1 MQDNQ
6 RGMFLNGAYFNE
18 ITENN
23 FINNDRHFGFEI
35 VFLNT
40 IDSNYWERLVNI
52 GPKPILGKLIL
63 LIPIPWLIIDWHP
76 AQEPYDI
83 EA

>member
-1 MQDNQ
+1 MHDNHH
-6 RGMFLNGAYFNE
+6 GMFLNMAYFNE

-23 FINNDRHFGFEI
+23 FINNDRHFGFDG

-52 GPKPILGKLIL
+52 GPKLIFGRLFL
-63 LIPIPWLIIDWHP
+63 LIPWLIIDWHP
-76 AQEPYDI
+76 AKEPYDI
-83 EA
+83 EDVI